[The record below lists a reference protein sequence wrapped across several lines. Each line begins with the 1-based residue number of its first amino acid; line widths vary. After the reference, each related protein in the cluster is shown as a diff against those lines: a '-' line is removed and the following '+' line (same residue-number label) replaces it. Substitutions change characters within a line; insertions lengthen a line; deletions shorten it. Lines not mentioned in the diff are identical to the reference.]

1 MKVNLFSKKVG
12 EHMIRE
18 MEIQL
23 DRIRSVKKNIP
34 KMNES
39 ELKDSSL
46 GFVELAIKIIT
57 SSIETVKFE
66 QEKKKLEKYKS
77 NLEGIIPIIET
88 EKSKK
93 VLVKICRSSVAMI
106 LNILN
111 SFIKSNRKWKDGKR

>member
-1 MKVNLFSKKVG
+1 
-12 EHMIRE
+12 MIRE